1 MDYGLM
7 RALHE
12 HALVQV
18 YPGDARAVYRVYS
31 NGKRGVFAQSKRDDH
46 TWLFAK
52 MYTKIK
58 KKYKKKSNVS
68 VADINKVIKTT
79 KNKSY

>member
-1 MDYGLM
+1 M
-7 RALHE
+7 
-12 HALVQV
+12 
-18 YPGDARAVYRVYS
+18 YPGDARAVYRVYTRR
-31 NGKRGVFAQSKRDDH
+31 GKGVFAQSKRDDH

-68 VADINKVIKTT
+68 VADINKVIKTK
-79 KNKSY
+79 KNTSY